1 MYLAEGHEE
10 NIPPEGVA
18 AVCTTTILPMRY
30 PIGCPEFDQELMAR
44 AEPTGDE
51 WLVSGRAAALKAIRE
66 GTMPRN
72 PCEKAFL
79 SGMLGLQYSSD
90 VWMHDQDKPEFLVVQ
105 ESPTALGRGDQQRQ

>member
-1 MYLAEGHEE
+1 MPEKGIAMVVTYL
-10 NIPPEGVA
+10 
-18 AVCTTTILPMRY
+18 LPRTRY

-51 WLVSGRAAALKAIRE
+51 WLVNGRAAALKAIRE